1 MNITQEQPE
10 DKEAQKA
17 ELISDLIATTT
28 VMEELWKYHPEN
40 SNKKDVVAEYNI
52 LEQIQSDIEYE
63 LKGLEN

>member
-17 ELISDLIATTT
+17 ELISDLITTTT

>member
-10 DKEAQKA
+10 DKEAQKN
-17 ELISDLIATTT
+17 ELINDLIATTT